1 MWPKAANPERLA
13 DGGDS
18 SKTADWAQEELLV
31 PNFWCPAP
39 NRHPKRGHRSAS
51 IWGWK
56 SPGVCPPVSGGYL
69 MAFNH
74 SRPQI
79 GARHINQGAPEC

>member
-13 DGGDS
+13 DGGILQ
-18 SKTADWAQEELLV
+18 KQRIGHKR
-31 PNFWCPAP
+31 NFWCLFGA
-39 NRHPKRGHRSAS
+39 RHQTGTKIRGPRSAS
-51 IWGWK
+51 IWGQIARGL
-56 SPGVCPPVSGGYL
+56 SPVSTVYL

-79 GARHINQGAPEC
+79 GARHINRGPRSASI